1 MRLGLTQNLRAEQ
14 RLIQSP
20 QMIQAMQVLQYPLFE
35 LKDRIDQ
42 ELMDNVFL
50 DIKEGPAEPS
60 AEEAPLDASST
71 TTSTSS
77 DSSPSERGSDSKDG
91 GSQETADLGPGE
103 KGAETQESRDR
114 AIESSSIESSGEEA
128 PSQETLETE
137 EINFDAAHEY
147 EILDDLERRTE
158 EYRPQRVASN
168 SDEESRFEAIQNAP
182 RPTESLSEHLI
193 QQLGLLDLDE
203 HQKTL
208 VEYVIYS
215 LDSDGR
221 LMSPLD
227 PQEIQKEVKF
237 EVSEENLEEAIQIT
251 QTLDPPGVGAR
262 TLEECLLLQLDALEE
277 DQPLAR
283 ELVQKHLE
291 NLSMNRLPRI
301 ARETGATIE
310 EVKEAVEFL
319 RSHLHPHPGSQFG
332 DVKNQVI
339 HPDVIVEE
347 VEGRFEIKVEKGGI
361 PVLQISP
368 VYRRLLQESKGDPK
382 VREYLK
388 KKIESAKW
396 FIDAVLQRQS
406 TIERIATAI
415 VKKQAEFLR
424 RGWRYLRPLRM
435 QDIADEV
442 GVHISTVSRAVS
454 GKFIQ
459 TPQGIFDMK
468 RFFSAGTKSDSGEM
482 LSQQAVKQKVQ
493 AIVDREDPKHPFSDD
508 AIVHE
513 LEKEGIHIARR
524 TVTKY
529 RKTQG
534 IPSSSRRKRY

>member
-20 QMIQAMQVLQYPLFE
+20 QMIQAMQILQYPLFE

-50 DIKEGPAEPS
+50 DIKEGNPESPS
-60 AEEAPLDASST
+60 EGNPLEAPPLDASNL
-71 TTSTSS
+71 
-77 DSSPSERGSDSKDG
+77 SEGS
-91 GSQETADLGPGE
+91 
-103 KGAETQESRDR
+103 R
-114 AIESSSIESSGEEA
+114 AEA
-128 PSQETLETE
+128 PSESVDAPSPTAGEAPSEFDSKKDEAPKDLDGTE
-137 EINFDAAHEY
+137 EINFDTTHEY
-147 EILDDLERRTE
+147 EILDELERRTE
-158 EYRPQRVASN
+158 EYRPQRVASG
-168 SDEESRFEAIQNAP
+168 SDEDSRFEAIQNAP
-182 RPTESLSEHLI
+182 RPTETLSEHLI
-193 QQLGLLDLDE
+193 QQLSLLDLED
-203 HQKTL
+203 HLKTL

-221 LMSPLD
+221 LMSNLD
-227 PQEIQKEVKF
+227 PAEVSKELGF
-237 EVSEENLEEAIQIT
+237 EVSQEDLEEAIHQV

-262 TLEECLLLQLDALEE
+262 SLEECLLLQLDALEE
-277 DQPLAR
+277 EHPLAR
-283 ELVQKHLE
+283 ELVQNHLE
-291 NLSMNRLPRI
+291 NLSMNRMPRI
-301 ARETGATIE
+301 ARETGASIQ

-319 RSHLHPHPGSQFG
+319 RDHLHPHPGSQFG
-332 DVKNQVI
+332 DVRNQVI

-347 VEGRFEIKVEKGGI
+347 VEGRFEIKVERGGI

-368 VYRRLLQESKGDPK
+368 VYRRLLKESKEDPK

-424 RGWRYLRPLRM
+424 KGWRYLRPLRM

-468 RFFSAGTKSDSGEM
+468 RFFSAGTRSDSGEM
-482 LSQQAVKQKVQ
+482 LSQQAVKQKVK

-529 RKTQG
+529 RKVQG
-534 IPSSSRRKRY
+534 IPSSSQRKQY

>member
-50 DIKEGPAEPS
+50 DIKEDPGENPGGD
-60 AEEAPLDASST
+60 APLDANSLSSSST
-71 TTSTSS
+71 L
-77 DSSPSERGSDSKDG
+77 DAPSSPANLGQGESQDSK
-91 GSQETADLGPGE
+91 GSETPSNPESPTGTGTEEIPPQEKPEPG
-103 KGAETQESRDR
+103 
-114 AIESSSIESSGEEA
+114 
-128 PSQETLETE
+128 TE
-137 EINFDAAHEY
+137 EINFDSTHEY

-158 EYRPQRVASN
+158 EYRPSRVASN

-193 QQLGLLDLDE
+193 EQLGLLDLDSK
-203 HQKTL
+203 QKEL

-215 LDSDGR
+215 LDADGR
-221 LMSPLD
+221 LMSPLN
-227 PQEIQKEVKF
+227 PEEISAEVGY
-237 EVSEENLEEAIQIT
+237 EVSEEDLEEAIHHT

-262 TLEECLLLQLDALEE
+262 SLEECLLLQLDAIEE
-277 DQPLAR
+277 DHPLAR

-291 NLSMNRLPRI
+291 NLSMNRMPRI
-301 ARETGATIE
+301 ARETGASIE

-319 RSHLHPHPGSQFG
+319 RAHLHPHPGSQFG

-347 VEGRFEIKVEKGGI
+347 VEGRFEIKVLKGGI
-361 PVLQISP
+361 PTLQISP

-396 FIDAVLQRQS
+396 FIDAILQRQS

-415 VKKQAEFLR
+415 VKKQSEFLR
-424 RGWRYLRPLRM
+424 KGWRYLRPLRM

-493 AIVDREDPKHPFSDD
+493 AIVDREDPQHPFSDD

-534 IPSSSRRKRY
+534 IPASSRRKRY

>member
-50 DIKEGPAEPS
+50 DIKENS
-60 AEEAPLDASST
+60 EETLSSPAPLDANSST
-71 TTSTSS
+71 TSASPETPSS
-77 DSSPSERGSDSKDG
+77 ANTQEREASQ
-91 GSQETADLGPGE
+91 SQEGE
-103 KGAETQESRDR
+103 LQSSQE
-114 AIESSSIESSGEEA
+114 ISGERAAEDGA
-128 PSQETLETE
+128 QPDSIDAAIE
-137 EINFDAAHEY
+137 EINFDTSQQY

-158 EYRPQRVASN
+158 EYRPSRVAIN

-182 RPTESLSEHLI
+182 GPTESLSEHLI

-203 HQKTL
+203 KQKIL
-208 VEYVIYS
+208 VEYIIYS
-215 LDSDGR
+215 LDADGR
-221 LMSPLD
+221 LMNPLD
-227 PQEIQKEVKF
+227 PSEVSEEVDF
-237 EVSEENLEEAIQIT
+237 EVSEEDLEEAIQIT

-262 TLEECLLLQLDALEE
+262 SLEECLLLQLDAIEE
-277 DQPLAR
+277 DHPLAR
-283 ELVQKHLE
+283 ELVKKHLE
-291 NLSMNRLPRI
+291 NLSMNRMPRI
-301 ARETGATIE
+301 ARETGATIR

-319 RSHLHPHPGSQFG
+319 RAHLHPHPGSQFG

-347 VEGRFEIKVEKGGI
+347 IEGRFEVKVLKGGI
-361 PVLQISP
+361 PTLQISP
-368 VYRRLLQESKGDPK
+368 VYRRLLQESKDDPK

-424 RGWRYLRPLRM
+424 KGWRYLRPLRM